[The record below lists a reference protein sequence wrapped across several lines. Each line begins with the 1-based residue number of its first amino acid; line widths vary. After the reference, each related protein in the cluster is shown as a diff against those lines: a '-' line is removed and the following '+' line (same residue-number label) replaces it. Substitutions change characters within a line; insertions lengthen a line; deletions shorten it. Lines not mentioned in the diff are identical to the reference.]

1 MDELHEKDKRIT
13 LIDDSESLTLEE
25 LHEIKKL
32 VALSKATKVIAAI
45 VFGIIGLLG
54 LPTVL
59 SWTSKHF

>member
-32 VALSKATKVIAAI
+32 VSLSKATKVIAAI